1 MSFFKKL
8 KDKLFKSSKKLDE
21 GLDAIVED
29 GGVAEEFE
37 VDVPDTGA
45 ADAEAARVAEEAE
58 AQAAEAARLAEEE
71 AQRLADEAKAAQA
84 EKERLA
90 TEAAERAQAEA
101 RAAEEQAAR
110 DSEEAQRKAE
120 EDAARAAEE
129 ARREAEEEAARLQ
142 EVALAKAQ
150 AEAEAAEAEAAKR
163 AQEAAQAEQDAR
175 AEAERAQA
183 AADTEA
189 ARVAAEAE
197 AEAAKEAA
205 RLKAEAEARALEAE
219 QQAAAQAAEAERRA
233 AEEAAAQEA
242 EREALEA
249 KQAAEAEAERI
260 ANEAREAEAQAAR
273 EAQEQAAEAQTRADE
288 AAKAAEEQAEAAQDA
303 LREAKANVASA
314 LDAPAAAALL
324 AGEEEETSEPA
335 KKPGFFGRMLGRK
348 EKKTVIRRELD
359 DDMLEALEE
368 LLISADMGVNTA
380 LRVTANMAEGRMGK
394 KLSTGEIKE
403 LLAAEITAIMEPVA
417 KPMPLYP
424 KRPQVVLVVGVNGS
438 GKTTTIGKLAL
449 QFQNAGKKVVI
460 AAGDTFRA
468 AAVEQLQ
475 VWGDRAG
482 VPVLT
487 APEGS
492 DPASLAYDAMTQA
505 EADGADLLMI
515 DTAGRLQNRA
525 DLMEELAKIVRVIRK
540 KDETAPHNTLL
551 VLDATT
557 GQNALNQVDVF
568 QQISDVSGLVMTKLD
583 GTAKGGVLV
592 ALADKF
598 GLPIHAIGVGEQI
611 DDLDAFDPEDFAK
624 ALTGIAD

>member
-8 KDKLFKSSKKLDE
+8 KSKLFKSSSKLEE

-29 GGVAEEFE
+29 GGVEDELGGPQVDPEAERAREAEEIAQQKQARE
-37 VDVPDTGA
+37 VKA
-45 ADAEAARVAEEAE
+45 ERLAEQAHQAEAARVAQEQAAAQRARAEEEARQKHE
-58 AQAAEAARLAEEE
+58 QALASARAEEAAAAAARLADQAETAKARAQAEAAAKAAQEAARADAERTEAARLAEI
-71 AQRLADEAKAAQA
+71 
-84 EKERLA
+84 
-90 TEAAERAQAEA
+90 EAARIE
-101 RAAEEQAAR
+101 AAR
-110 DSEEAQRKAE
+110 IKAE
-120 EDAARAAEE
+120 EDAQIDEAVREQAR
-129 ARREAEEEAARLQ
+129 
-142 EVALAKAQ
+142 K
-150 AEAEAAEAEAAKR
+150 AAEAE
-163 AQEAAQAEQDAR
+163 QP
-175 AEAERAQA
+175 
-183 AADTEA
+183 
-189 ARVAAEAE
+189 
-197 AEAAKEAA
+197 
-205 RLKAEAEARALEAE
+205 
-219 QQAAAQAAEAERRA
+219 
-233 AEEAAAQEA
+233 
-242 EREALEA
+242 
-249 KQAAEAEAERI
+249 
-260 ANEAREAEAQAAR
+260 
-273 EAQEQAAEAQTRADE
+273 AQTPE
-288 AAKAAEEQAEAAQDA
+288 A
-303 LREAKANVASA
+303 
-314 LDAPAAAALL
+314 
-324 AGEEEETSEPA
+324 T
-335 KKPGFFGRMLGRK
+335 KKPGLFGRLLGRG
-348 EKKTVIRRELD
+348 ETKTVLRRELD

-368 LLISADMGVNTA
+368 LLIASDMGVDTA
-380 LRVTANMAEGRMGK
+380 LRVTANMAEGRFGK
-394 KLSTGEIKE
+394 KLSTQEIKE
-403 LLAAEITAIMEPVA
+403 LLAAEIAKIMEPVA

-449 QFQNAGKKVVI
+449 QFSNAGKKVVI

-492 DPASLAYDAMTQA
+492 DPASLAFDAMTKA

-611 DDLDAFDPEDFAK
+611 DDLAPFDPDEFAQ
-624 ALTGIAD
+624 ALTGAATE